1 VSFDWKRY
9 EALLT
14 SDDPE
19 QRREALRDLITH
31 GINQLSEAQIRDA
44 AKRGLN
50 LLYSFIV
57 QAHLR
62 DRILG
67 RAVALAIA
75 GVLQKA
81 WPDVEHVLMHPREL
95 VDMMGEKGR
104 VFREDPEA
112 AEWLN
117 RNLEDIYLFLKVLTW
132 DVRCAYCG
140 RRIEYT
146 DLFTKKKVFSAKDNR
161 VQIYLMHWQCA
172 VEEMRKY
179 EEFRKYLEE
188 RVARAPPAG
197 ARRR

>member
-19 QRREALRDLITH
+19 ARRAALRDLMTQ
-31 GINQLSEAQIRDA
+31 GIRQLSEKQIRNA
-44 AKRGLN
+44 VRKHLN
-50 LLYSFIV
+50 LLYSFILY
-57 QAHLR
+57 AHLR
-62 DRILG
+62 QPVVG

-81 WPDVEHVLMHPREL
+81 WPDVEHVLMHPREI
-95 VDMMGEKGR
+95 VDAMGEKGR
-104 VFREDPEA
+104 IFREDPEA

-146 DLFTKKKVFSAKDNR
+146 DLFTKKKVFSASNDR

-188 RVARAPPAG
+188 RVARAPPA
-197 ARRR
+197 RRR